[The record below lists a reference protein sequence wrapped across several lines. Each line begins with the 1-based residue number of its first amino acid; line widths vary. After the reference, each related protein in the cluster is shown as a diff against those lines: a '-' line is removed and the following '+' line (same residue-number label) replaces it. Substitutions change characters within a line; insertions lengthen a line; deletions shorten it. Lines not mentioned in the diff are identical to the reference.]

1 MANKHFVK
9 LYLKNNIVFLD
20 SQLRYGLK
28 GASFLSLEESNY
40 VAEDGASEP
49 DLSLRLNPAAGYSKG
64 THSVI
69 VQVSDGI
76 FQKEQSVLVYIDE
89 SCQENFRFKQKV
101 RQIDELFLYYMNL

>member
-1 MANKHFVK
+1 MPNKICVK
-9 LYLKNNIVFLD
+9 LDFKNNTIFLD

-49 DLSLRLNPAAGYSKG
+49 DLSLRLNPAAAYSKG

-89 SCQENFRFKQKV
+89 TCQQNFRFKQKV
-101 RQIDELFLYYMNL
+101 R